1 MFLKKL
7 KDNNANR
14 VLKKYISL
22 RKDHSLKD
30 KGNSVTLGCIV
41 NIDEFN
47 HTEVFT
53 TLYKE
58 MGLRENQFKII
69 GFTSREDSFSGFSIP
84 IFTTKDLGWGGAVK
98 NQGVQEFMN
107 WEYDVLLNYYE
118 EAPTVLKLVTAQTC
132 ATLKTGLLAKN
143 QELND
148 MVFEIKPDK
157 FSQFRSEFLKYL
169 TILKKV

>member
-14 VLKKYISL
+14 VLKKCISN
-22 RKDHSLKD
+22 RKDGSLQDRGKTV
-30 KGNSVTLGCIV
+30 SLGCIV

-53 TLYKE
+53 ALYKE

-69 GFTSREDSFSGFSIP
+69 GFTSREESFSGFSIP
-84 IFTTKDLGWGGAVK
+84 VFTVKDLGWGGVIK
-98 NQGVQEFMN
+98 NQGVLEFMN
-107 WEYDVLLNYYE
+107 WEYDVLLSYYE
-118 EAPTVLKLVTAQTC
+118 EAPIVLKLVTAQTV
-132 ATLKTGLLAKN
+132 ANLKTGLLVKN

-148 MVFEIKPDK
+148 VVFEIKPDK

-169 TILKKV
+169 TIVKKV